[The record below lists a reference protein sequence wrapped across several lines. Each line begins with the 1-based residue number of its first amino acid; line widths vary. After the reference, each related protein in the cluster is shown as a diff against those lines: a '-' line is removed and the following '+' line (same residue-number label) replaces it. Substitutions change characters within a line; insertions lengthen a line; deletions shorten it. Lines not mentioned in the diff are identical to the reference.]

1 MRYYFAP
8 MEGLTDSVYRRL
20 HHKYFPGVDRYYM
33 PFFSPTVH
41 RQLTQRESRELPEAD
56 SVSFAAVPQVLAK
69 VPEDFLWAAEVI
81 RDRGYDEVNLNL
93 GCPSGTVTAKGK
105 GAGMLTDPEAL
116 DRFLDDVFSRCPIAI
131 SVKTRLGMHTP
142 EEFPA
147 LLDIFNR
154 YPIRELTVH
163 PRVRQEFYR
172 SPIHFDWFDYAVE
185 NSKNPLCYNGNL
197 CTPAQI
203 REFEK
208 KYPQINSVMIG
219 RGLIGDPGML
229 TPGGTTAA
237 ALEAFFSELLEVYTR
252 DFGGARNAMFRLKE
266 NWFYLLR
273 RFEGSEKLGKQ
284 LRKTTDVNV
293 YKSITSEI
301 FHSLWQKSFGRI
313 GDFPNST
320 NRHPTESGMP
330 VLFLSAFTAES
341 GPLPLRTEYPD
352 SECSDPGGC
361 SKCRPPSSTG
371 TLRPFPAPYRSRR

>member
-33 PFFSPTVH
+33 PFFSPTVP

-56 SVSFAAVPQVLAK
+56 SVDFAAVPQVLTK
-69 VPEDFLWAAEVI
+69 VPEDFLWASEVI
-81 RDRGYDEVNLNL
+81 RDRGYGEVNLNL

-105 GAGMLTDPEAL
+105 GSGMLADPEDL
-116 DRFLDDVFSRCPIAI
+116 DRFLDAVFSKCPIAV
-131 SVKTRLGMHTP
+131 SVKTRLGMQSP

-147 LLDIFNR
+147 LLGIFNR

-163 PRVRQEFYR
+163 PRVRQEFYS

-185 NSKNPLCYNGNL
+185 NSKSPLCYNGNL

-203 REFEK
+203 RDFEK

-237 ALEAFFSELLEVYTR
+237 ALEAFFDELLEVYTR

-273 RFEGSEKLGKQ
+273 RFDGSEKLGKQ
-284 LRKTTDVNV
+284 LRKTTDVNA
-293 YKSITSEI
+293 YKSITAEI
-301 FHSLWQKSFGRI
+301 FH
-313 GDFPNST
+313 T
-320 NRHPTESGMP
+320 
-330 VLFLSAFTAES
+330 
-341 GPLPLRTEYPD
+341 LPLAKD
-352 SECSDPGGC
+352 
-361 SKCRPPSSTG
+361 
-371 TLRPFPAPYRSRR
+371 LRADW